1 MILEEGILELIQ
13 KDLFKIRVSF
23 HERTWEYYQEQYH
36 TAFNI
41 LIEISKE
48 ERYLTNCKFRPFMFL
63 MRHSLE
69 LYLKGN
75 IPNLYDRGILI
86 CHNLNVLFNTLQ
98 VNNSVLLK
106 SFSSLQCDSEG
117 DCWRYLT
124 DKNGK
129 EYFSPDYNMI
139 DAFEAC
145 QNYYTLL
152 YQDNSLDSL
161 RNNKAFRWELTF
173 HPIESRKQGLIGSQY
188 DSAIIDILRAIEV
201 NKVSINEVYLPLLFL
216 LRHSLEIKLK
226 AKIMEHNKLIP
237 LMYQS
242 LQTHSPRSL
251 YNTLSTLIENAIQSI
266 NDRTD
271 KDRCMVQLKET
282 TDYIDTITQ
291 LDTNSLSFRFPKDKR
306 GNNSNYIPKPNDVKT
321 ILQLWQKSD
330 SLLSIGISFLIE
342 NSRGY
347 IDPDECDLEDDHS
360 SSY

>member
-1 MILEEGILELIQ
+1 MILEQGILELIQ
-13 KDLFKIRVSF
+13 RDLFKIRVSS
-23 HERTWEYYQEQYH
+23 HEKTWKYYQEQYH
-36 TAFNI
+36 TAFNV

-48 ERYLTNCKFRPFMFL
+48 KRYLTNCKFRPFMFL

-69 LYLKGN
+69 LYLKSN
-75 IPNLYDRGILI
+75 IPNLYSSGMLR
-86 CHNLNVLFNTLQ
+86 CHNLNVLFNSLQ

-124 DKNGK
+124 DNNGK
-129 EYFSPDYNMI
+129 EYFSPYDTI

-145 QNYYTLL
+145 HNYYTLL

-161 RNNKAFRWELTF
+161 RNNKVFRWELTF
-173 HPIESRKQGLIGSQY
+173 HPRESNKLGIIGSQY
-188 DSAIIDILRAIEV
+188 DSAIIDILRAIED
-201 NKVSINEVYLPLLFL
+201 NKVSINEIYLPLLFL

-226 AKIMEHNKLIP
+226 AKIMEQNKVIS

-266 NDRTD
+266 NDRTY
-271 KDRCMVQLKET
+271 KDQCMVQLKAT
-282 TDYIDTITQ
+282 TDYIETITR

-306 GNNSNYIPKPNDVKT
+306 GNNSNYIPNPNDVKT

-342 NSRGY
+342 NSPDY
-347 IDPDECDLEDDHS
+347 IDPDE
-360 SSY
+360 YI